1 MDIVSFERR
10 FVGLVRC
17 SSQNLDSRAF
27 MVMICTGYTREEQ
40 RSNKT
45 LRDSGVLCNVGID

>member
-1 MDIVSFERR
+1 MDVVSFERR

-17 SSQNLDSRAF
+17 SSQDLDSRAF

-40 RSNKT
+40 RSNQNFKRFGCT
-45 LRDSGVLCNVGID
+45 L